1 MIRTLFSILFVV
13 AVGAIAVAPVT
24 GQRRDSMT
32 EAEIELVRNSQDID
46 KRIDVLTK
54 MLDRRF
60 GALGIEVGGWKQ
72 TDKGKEEWGEI
83 RTGTKSELLLD
94 IRAIFQKAIDDVDD
108 VAMHNENTLTQN
120 KTEGLLFPKAVR
132 SLAAAAAR
140 YLPQLKATLEKTTDE
155 KERGLI
161 IASIEHCEAILDS
174 VTKLP
179 PETKPEKK
187 KGKS

>member
-1 MIRTLFSILFVV
+1 MTRTLLTFLFLI
-13 AVGAIAVAPVT
+13 AVIAIAVAPSS

-32 EAEIELVRNSQDID
+32 DEEVELVRNSQDID
-46 KRIDVLTK
+46 KRIGVLTK

-60 GALGIEVGGWKQ
+60 SALGIEVGGWKQ
-72 TDKGKEEWGEI
+72 AEKSKEEWGAT
-83 RTGTKSELLLD
+83 RTGTKTELLLD
-94 IRAIFQKAIDDVDD
+94 VRAILQKAIDDIDD
-108 VAMHNENTLTQN
+108 VAMHNDKTQRQN

-140 YLPQLKATLEKTTDE
+140 YLPQLKAALDKTTDE
-155 KERGLI
+155 KDRGLLL
-161 IASIEHCEAILDS
+161 ASIEHCEAILDA

-187 KGKS
+187 KG

>member
-1 MIRTLFSILFVV
+1 MSEETCYCLLPPCLPPSASLPSAFCLLPPASCLR
-13 AVGAIAVAPVT
+13 
-24 GQRRDSMT
+24 
-32 EAEIELVRNSQDID
+32 
-46 KRIDVLTK
+46 LTTYR
-54 MLDRRF
+54 LSPLHLLSLNRRF

-94 IRAIFQKAIDDVDD
+94 IRAILQKAIDDVDD

>member
-1 MIRTLFSILFVV
+1 MTRTLFTFLFVL
-13 AVGAIAVAPVT
+13 AVTAIAVGPAS

-32 EAEIELVRNSQDID
+32 DEEVEIVRNSQDID

-60 GALGIEVGGWKQ
+60 SALGIEVGGWKQ
-72 TDKGKEEWGEI
+72 AEKSKEEWGAI
-83 RTGTKSELLLD
+83 RTGTKTELLLD
-94 IRAIFQKAIDDVDD
+94 VRAILQKAIDDVDD

-155 KERGLI
+155 KDRGLI
-161 IASIEHCEAILDS
+161 LASIEHCEAILDS
-174 VTKLP
+174 VSKLP

-187 KGKS
+187 KS